1 MSEHSPSG
9 EGMSS
14 SRPYMIRA
22 IHAWISDNGMTP
34 YIVVDATDPLATV
47 PEPHVHEGR
56 IVLNSSY
63 DAVSGLSIE
72 NDWISFSARFS
83 GVSEHISFPPAAV
96 RAIYAQEN
104 GQGMIFPEELEE
116 SQERDEAGEDDLA
129 EGDQTLSGPPP
140 GSESALSKKG
150 RPTLKIVK

>member
-1 MSEHSPSG
+1 MSDHSPAG

-34 YIVVDATDPLATV
+34 YIVVDATDPLVTV
-47 PEPHVHEGR
+47 PQAHIHEGK
-56 IVLNSSY
+56 IVLNCDY

-72 NDWISFSARFS
+72 NGWISFSARFA
-83 GVSEHISFPPAAV
+83 GASEQISFPPTAV

-116 SQERDEAGEDDLA
+116 QQE
-129 EGDQTLSGPPP
+129 EGK
-140 GSESALSKKG
+140 GSESILPEETSESDSGLESTQRKG
-150 RPTLKIVK
+150 PPTLKIVK